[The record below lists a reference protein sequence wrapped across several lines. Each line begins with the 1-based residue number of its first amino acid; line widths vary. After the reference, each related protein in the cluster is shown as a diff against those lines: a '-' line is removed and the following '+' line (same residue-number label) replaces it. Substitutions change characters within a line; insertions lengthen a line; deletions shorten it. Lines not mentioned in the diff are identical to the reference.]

1 MNSLTKTIAGH
12 GEALGGAVTDTGLFD
27 WSRYPNLFAGYRT
40 GDPRGWG
47 LQQIRKK
54 GLRDMGGTLSS
65 EAAHRI
71 LVGAET
77 LPLRMARTSETALA
91 LARHLQQHPAIAAV
105 HYPMLESHL
114 SMREHAIGLGAVA
127 RG

>member
-1 MNSLTKTIAGH
+1 
-12 GEALGGAVTDTGLFD
+12 
-27 WSRYPNLFAGYRT
+27 
-40 GDPRGWG
+40 
-47 LQQIRKK
+47 
-54 GLRDMGGTLSS
+54 MGGTLSS

-105 HYPMLESHL
+105 HYPMLESHP
-114 SMREHAIGLGAVA
+114 EHARARDWFGAVA